1 MKKRKHTAAI
11 AVIAAITAIVAAI
24 VVYGF
29 MHDTIDDHAWE
40 SRNITPKIVIDTI
53 TPGTIIDSTG
63 IRGMVLI
70 GEETAM
76 AVRRLSA
83 TFDIDSIV
91 TGDSPAAFNYTLSRN
106 STVEIILQNSH
117 LGRISAIFILGGD
130 YFTDC
135 GIGVGSTF
143 ASVLAAYPH
152 AEMRLG
158 EAEDGMNGSSEL
170 CKAAPGMLFLKWLG
184 EDATPQLARYRNDGT
199 MESLSHGYGSC
210 LVDEIII
217 TPAIW

>member
-63 IRGMVLI
+63 IRGMALI

-91 TGDSPAAFNYTLSRN
+91 TGDSPAAVNYTLSRN
-106 STVEIILQNSH
+106 STVEIILQNSY
-117 LGRISAIFILGGD
+117 LGRISAIFILG
-130 YFTDC
+130 
-135 GIGVGSTF
+135 
-143 ASVLAAYPH
+143 
-152 AEMRLG
+152 
-158 EAEDGMNGSSEL
+158 
-170 CKAAPGMLFLKWLG
+170 
-184 EDATPQLARYRNDGT
+184 
-199 MESLSHGYGSC
+199 
-210 LVDEIII
+210 
-217 TPAIW
+217 